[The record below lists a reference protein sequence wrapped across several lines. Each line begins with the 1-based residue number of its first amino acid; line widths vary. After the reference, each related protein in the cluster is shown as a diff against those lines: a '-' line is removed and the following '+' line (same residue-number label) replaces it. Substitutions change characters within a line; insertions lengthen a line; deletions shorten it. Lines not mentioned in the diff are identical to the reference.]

1 MGRPRLTP
9 HISSTDPAAAGGTLP
24 QLKQCL
30 HYDPDSPTCK
40 KAFKQFKALAKAIT
54 QSNNFLSAGNAWRP
68 LLKILVP
75 LLTSFDEAIDAY
87 AQYLPPDAKIKSEP
101 RRRLWAGA
109 CKAYVQ
115 IEQITKAVPFCEETL
130 KMSPEDMDG
139 LVGRGEKLMKDENWE
154 EAVRVLN
161 KAFELSGRSSQDVSR
176 IEEHSAWY
184 VTALTLS

>member
-1 MGRPRLTP
+1 M
-9 HISSTDPAAAGGTLP
+9 STSLDAAGGTLP

-30 HYDPDSPTCK
+30 HYDPDSPSCK

-54 QSNNFLSAGNAWRP
+54 QTNNFLSSNNSWRP
-68 LLKILVP
+68 LLKVLIP

-87 AQYLPPDAKIKSEP
+87 AQYLPPDAKVKSEP

-115 IEQITKAVPFCEETL
+115 IDQINKAMPYCEETL
-130 KMSPEDMDG
+130 KMSPEDMDA
-139 LVGRGEKLMKDENWE
+139 LVGKGEKLMKDESWE

-161 KAFELSGRSSQDVSR
+161 QAFELSGRSSQDVSR
-176 IEEHSAWY
+176 LAF
-184 VTALTLS
+184 LCLS